1 MRNRTGNSSP
11 KTAPEAKYSATHNIY
26 KHNIVNEIIMKVLI
40 NKENTPLSCVHIVFS
55 VIKRRE
61 FGNKR

>member
-11 KTAPEAKYSATHNIY
+11 KTATEAKHSATYNIY

-40 NKENTPLSCVHIVFS
+40 NKENTLYRAFISCFL
-55 VIKRRE
+55 
-61 FGNKR
+61 